1 MLSLS
6 QVLKLLLLLLELLV
20 DAADTAVPA
29 SGQHVLIMLYTQ
41 TVLHVRD
48 EVQN

>member
-6 QVLKLLLLLLELLV
+6 QVLKLLLVLLLLELLV

-29 SGQHVLIMLYTQ
+29 SGQHVLIVLYTQ
-41 TVLHVRD
+41 TVLQVKR
-48 EVQN
+48 